1 MIVLFWVSLGVVA
14 LDQLSKWAVLVALT
28 PGSHIPLLP
37 VFDITLVFNRGSAF
51 GFLSDAGGWQRPL
64 LIILPLVVSLFLV
77 VIIKRLKPNRRQEG
91 IALALILGGAVGN
104 LFDRIFRGEVIDF
117 LLFYYQGWSFP
128 VFNIA
133 DIAINIGAALLI
145 LDLVGWQVI
154 SNRNKHE
161 K

>member
-28 PGSHIPLLP
+28 PGSHIPILP

-104 LFDRIFRGEVIDF
+104 LFDRIFAVKSSTSSSSTTKAGPF
-117 LLFYYQGWSFP
+117 LSS
-128 VFNIA
+128 
-133 DIAINIGAALLI
+133 I
-145 LDLVGWQVI
+145 LPI
-154 SNRNKHE
+154 SRSISVQPS
-161 K
+161 